1 MRELSRGGVVGM
13 TMSFRLSWLFAFLLP
28 GVALALDLHVASNG
42 DDRASGRVD
51 APLASLEGARQA
63 VRKLPAL

>member
-1 MRELSRGGVVGM
+1 M

-28 GVALALDLHVASNG
+28 GVALAVDLHVSPNG
-42 DDRASGRVD
+42 DDKASGRAD

-63 VRKLPAL
+63 VRNYPAL